1 MVVFLTW
8 LLGSSLLFAC
18 FGLAGAQALGM
29 RPRARVWIRL
39 AGCTIA
45 VAALAL
51 AVVQSVSAG
60 LLPWSDAG
68 GPWLVVT
75 LLALIGTPLVCLK
88 RGAAGPPGSGS
99 GPDDPGPDDP
109 PSPWWPPGGGGIPLR
124 DAEQSRTRVRDHGRA
139 RLGRLDARRDSREP
153 RPTRPGVRPSR

>member
-1 MVVFLTW
+1 VVVFLTW
-8 LLGSSLLFAC
+8 LLGSSFLFAC
-18 FGLAGAQALGM
+18 FGLAGAHALGM
-29 RPRARVWIRL
+29 RPRGRIGIRL
-39 AGCTIA
+39 AVCAFA
-45 VAALAL
+45 VGGLAV

-75 LLALIGTPLVCLK
+75 LLALIGTPLVCFK
-88 RGAAGPPGSGS
+88 RGAAGPWGSGS
-99 GPDDPGPDDP
+99 GPDDPGPDEP
-109 PSPWWPPGGGGIPLR
+109 PSPRRPPGGGGIPLR

-139 RLGRLDARRDSREP
+139 RLGRLGARRDSREP